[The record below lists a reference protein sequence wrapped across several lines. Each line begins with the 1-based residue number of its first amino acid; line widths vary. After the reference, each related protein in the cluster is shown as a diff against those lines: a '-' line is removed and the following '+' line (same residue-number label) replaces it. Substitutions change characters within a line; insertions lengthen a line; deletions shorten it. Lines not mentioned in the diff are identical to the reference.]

1 MDIVINS
8 NVQSPLVRTL
18 SATQGKSAS
27 FTHHIKD
34 NVPPVSFTKIVL
46 TPDGGAAGTY
56 ARNYKFKIPQYG
68 YLRNFILKFT
78 SSENGIGNKIMLDI
92 YNECKSLVSGDR
104 TNGNWVGYYG
114 SDATKGVTYDLKDL
128 FGSNRTIGNL
138 TGSSGGGSTAAV
150 NSQTFVPNGFVPPFE
165 GLVRNGNMDPWASM
179 WLRIS
184 GGSNYEYVADI
195 TQAATALG
203 DARIFPYRYVPRYD
217 ALNAFG
223 RNMFSQTITPT
234 VTGTGTATVATMR
247 TNGYYEENVAITLSA
262 TTGAGTAILTY
273 DMANWDWS
281 VAVPFDGEEW
291 HGIDSDTAD
300 LHTLISDNNATFY
313 GSSETAVSQSG
324 IIGGALPSFT
334 TGTGTCPNVQLRN
347 RYLGQRLM
355 STYDWCSQ
363 ANLSKHLGALMPVTV
378 TLSTHNRVIQTI
390 YPSETLARIYRMPQ
404 DRKRRFLAML
414 RPSITQSP
422 SSVYQNT
429 FVSTIESDLT
439 MGPRTNGV
447 TYLRSALT
455 GTTYDPTGATN
466 TYRQWDCYFPCFFSF
481 FEDPSMNLDTRFVE
495 NLEIDVLLNTSSNIF
510 AGEDLGANVTDL
522 VTPSGAA
529 GSEGTGLTIAKTNS
543 RSTLVKYNGW
553 HSSEFRQRVLIINP
567 AVSVTALAYYHNFH
581 DSTSQ
586 AIRDSNFKPN
596 VPANVLGYNTY
607 AESPVLIS
615 AQSIAQGGVINI
627 NLSCNNLT
635 QELVFLIRRRQRNIA
650 TNVVQTKQ
658 AFEDFFTTLP
668 VKSITL
674 TGSGQQLY
682 SGTGAE
688 CILTDQWDY
697 PLSSVQ
703 TGHATT
709 NDTGIYGD
717 NHCSMYAQSK
727 PKTDGFFAYRIPF
740 SFSADKTYNSG
751 VIALQTINNPVLS
764 IQLFPLVGWVIN
776 DDQLAAERPSV
787 FNLDENMGTEIGLQ
801 TVYDNDFQVEVY
813 ANYWQLIRIDSNTGA
828 VTKSLDL

>member
-46 TPDGGAAGTY
+46 TPDGGATGTY
-56 ARNYKFKIPQYG
+56 NRNYKFKIPQYG
-68 YLRNFILKFT
+68 YLRNFILKF
-78 SSENGIGNKIMLDI
+78 SASENGIGTSIMADI
-92 YNECKSLVSGDR
+92 YNQCNNTTLGSR

-114 SDATKGVTYDLKDL
+114 SSTAKGVTYDLREL
-128 FGSNRTIGNL
+128 FGSRRTIGNA
-138 TGSSGGGSTAAV
+138 TGSAGGASAVAV
-150 NSQTFVPNGFVPPFE
+150 NSQVFVPNGFVPPFE

-179 WLRIS
+179 WLRIR
-184 GGSNYEYVADI
+184 GGSNYNYFSD
-195 TQAATALG
+195 TTDTATKIG

-223 RNMFSQTITPT
+223 RNTFSQKL
-234 VTGTGTATVATMR
+234 TGSGTTGATTGASG
-247 TNGYYEENVAITLSA
+247 TNGYYEEGVTFTVTAATSA
-262 TTGAGTAILTY
+262 ALLFE
-273 DMANWDWS
+273 MANWDWS
-281 VAVPFDGEEW
+281 VAVPNDGIEW
-291 HGIDSDTAD
+291 HGIDSVTTS
-300 LHTLISDNNATFY
+300 LHSLVSDNNATYF

-347 RYLGQRLM
+347 RYLGQRLQ

-404 DRKRRFLAML
+404 DKKRRYLAML
-414 RPSITQSP
+414 RPSITSSP

-429 FVSTIESDLT
+429 FAFGDGDLT
-439 MGPRTNGV
+439 AGPVTSGV
-447 TYLRSALT
+447 SYLRSALT
-455 GTTYDPTGATN
+455 GTTYDTTGATG

-495 NLEIDVLLNTSSNIF
+495 NLEIDCLLNPSTNIY
-510 AGEDLGANVTDL
+510 APEDLGNNTANL
-522 VTPSGAA
+522 GTPAA
-529 GSEGTGLTIAKTNS
+529 ASAGTNGTNLSIATINS
-543 RSTLVKYNGW
+543 RSTLTAYNGW
-553 HSSEFRQRVLIINP
+553 HSSEFRQRVVIINT

-607 AESPVLIS
+607 SESPVLIT
-615 AQSIAQGGVINI
+615 AQTLAQGGVVNI

-635 QELVFLIRRRQRNIA
+635 QELVFLVRRRQRNIA
-650 TNVVQTKQ
+650 TNPSQTKQ

-682 SGTGAE
+682 AGTGAE
-688 CILTDQWDY
+688 CLLTDQWDF
-697 PLSSVQ
+697 PLSSVE
-703 TGHATT
+703 TGTYNT
-709 NDTGIYGD
+709 NDTGIFGD
-717 NHCSMYAQSK
+717 NHASMYAQSK
-727 PKTDGFFAYRIPF
+727 PKSDGFFAYRIPF

-764 IQLFPLVGWVIN
+764 IQFYPLVGWVVN

-787 FNLDENMGTEIGLQ
+787 FNLDENYGTSIGIQ
-801 TVYDNDFQVEVY
+801 TVFDNDFQIEVY
-813 ANYWQLIRIDSNTGA
+813 ENYWQLIRIDSNTGA

>member
-46 TPDGGAAGTY
+46 TPDGGATGTY
-56 ARNYKFKIPQYG
+56 NRNYKFKIPQYG

-78 SSENGIGNKIMLDI
+78 SSENGIGTSIMTDI
-92 YNECKSLVSGDR
+92 YNQYFDATSGSR
-104 TNGNWVGYYG
+104 ANGNTVGYYG
-114 SDATKGVTYDLKDL
+114 SDATKGVVYDLKNL
-128 FGSNRTIGNL
+128 FGSRRTIG
-138 TGSSGGGSTAAV
+138 TGPSTTA
-150 NSQTFVPNGFVPPFE
+150 PNVQVFAPSGFVPPFE
-165 GLVRNGNMDPWASM
+165 GLVRNGNMEPWASM
-179 WLRIS
+179 WLRIN
-184 GGSNYEYVADI
+184 GGSNYNFTSDAKG
-195 TQAATALG
+195 AATKLG

-217 ALNAFG
+217 ALSAFG
-223 RNMFSQTITPT
+223 RNTFNIEVTSGGVTPATITGQSTPP
-234 VTGTGTATVATMR
+234 
-247 TNGYYEENVAITLSA
+247 TNGYYEEGVTVALNATPA
-262 TTGAGTAILTY
+262 TTTLVF
-273 DMANWDWS
+273 DMQAQDWAL
-281 VAVPFDGEEW
+281 AVPFDGMEW
-291 HGIDSDTAD
+291 HLIASQTAD
-300 LHTLISDNNATFY
+300 LTTFISDNNNLYF
-313 GSSETAVSQSG
+313 GSSQTAVSQSG

-334 TGTGTCPNVQLRN
+334 SGTGTSPNVQLRN
-347 RYLGQRLM
+347 RYLGQRLQ

-390 YPSETLARIYRMPQ
+390 YPMETLARIYRMPQ
-404 DRKRRFLAML
+404 DMKRRYLAML
-414 RPSITQSP
+414 RPSITQGP

-429 FVSTIESDLT
+429 FAFTTAEGDLT
-439 MGPRTNGV
+439 GGPLTNGV

-466 TYRQWDCYFPCFFSF
+466 TYRAWDCYFPCFFSF

-495 NLEIDVLLNTSSNIF
+495 NLEIDVLVNTTANIF
-510 AGEDLGANVTDL
+510 APEDLGANVTNIG
-522 VTPSGAA
+522 TPAAATAGAN
-529 GSEGTGLTIAKTNS
+529 GTNLSISTINS
-543 RSTLVKYNGW
+543 RSTLTKYNGW
-553 HSSEFRQRVLIINP
+553 HSSEFRQRVTIINS
-567 AVSVTALAYYHNFH
+567 ALSVTALAYYHNFH

-596 VPANVLGYNTY
+596 VPANVLGYNSY
-607 AESPVLIS
+607 SESPVLIT
-615 AQSIAQGGVINI
+615 AQQIAQGGTINI

-650 TNVVQTKQ
+650 TNPIQTKQ
-658 AFEDFFTTLP
+658 AFEDFTTTLP
-668 VKSITL
+668 IKSITL

-682 SGTGAE
+682 AGTGAE
-688 CILTDQWDY
+688 CLLTDQWDF
-697 PLSSVQ
+697 PLSSVA
-703 TGHATT
+703 TGTYNT
-709 NDTGIYGD
+709 NNTGIYGD

-727 PKTDGFFAYRIPF
+727 PKCDGFFAYRIPF

-801 TVYDNDFQVEVY
+801 TVYDNDFQIEVY